1 MENIFSWAVASFK
14 ISVNTYLRKMTQNQ
28 NIVLLQLLSNHSRQ
42 YTLVK
47 RQKVIFRI
55 RFFTFHL
62 ILLFKL
68 FKNFQKCA
76 NIVILGLGKW
86 GVDKT
91 ESVYS
96 LV

>member
-1 MENIFSWAVASFK
+1 VENVFGWAVASFE
-14 ISVNTYLRKMTQNQ
+14 IGVNTYLRKMTKNQ
-28 NIVLLQLLSNHSRQ
+28 NIILLQLLSNHSRQ

-76 NIVILGLGKW
+76 NIVILGLIKRGI
-86 GVDKT
+86 DKT
-91 ESVYS
+91 KGIHS